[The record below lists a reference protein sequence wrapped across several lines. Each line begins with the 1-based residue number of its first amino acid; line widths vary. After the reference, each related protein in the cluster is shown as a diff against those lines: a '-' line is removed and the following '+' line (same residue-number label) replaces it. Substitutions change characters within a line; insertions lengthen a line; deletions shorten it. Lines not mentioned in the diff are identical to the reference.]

1 MTDNISLPE
10 GEQAESADVA
20 APQAGGYLREGWLIL
35 LLAVLYG
42 GLLSWIQLTLGP
54 IIAENKKQETYSQI
68 PVLVAGADAAKTV
81 EFTIDGADGKKK
93 TVYQAFNAA
102 GEHLGWVFPAS
113 GQGFADAIELLVGL
127 DTNAE
132 KITGIFVLDQKETP
146 GLGNFIK
153 DDLKFVEMFQGLSAS
168 QKLEAVT
175 SGEPTGNQIKALTGA
190 TISSQAVCDI
200 VNTTVTNYRAAALAA
215 AK

>member
-1 MTDNISLPE
+1 MADNISLPE
-10 GEQAESADVA
+10 GEHPVTDATA
-20 APQAGGYLREGWLIL
+20 APAPGGYLREGWLIL

-68 PVLVAGADAAKTV
+68 PVLVAGADAAKTDEFLV
-81 EFTIDGADGKKK
+81 EGTDGKKK
-93 TVYQAFNAA
+93 TVYLARDAA
-102 GEHLGWVFPAS
+102 GAPLGWVFPGS
-113 GQGFADAIELLVGL
+113 GQGFADAIELLIGL

-153 DDLKFVEMFQGLSAS
+153 DDPAFAAMFHGLSGS

-175 SGEPTGNQIKALTGA
+175 GGVPAGNQIKALTGA

-200 VNTTVTNYRAAALAA
+200 INATVTNYREAALAA
-215 AK
+215 AQ